1 MLFALLGK
9 FAKQVLWG
17 PPSPITSS
25 YADMHTIV
33 TVLLHV
39 YTVSL
44 YIETQTE
51 TQAISQKMN
60 MYHKSTNKYKPI
72 HRINISYQF

>member
-1 MLFALLGK
+1 MQDSKTCVLFALLGK

-25 YADMHTIV
+25 YADMHTIG

-44 YIETQTE
+44 HIQ
-51 TQAISQKMN
+51 
-60 MYHKSTNKYKPI
+60 
-72 HRINISYQF
+72 

>member
-1 MLFALLGK
+1 MQDSKTCVLFALLGK

-25 YADMHTIV
+25 YADMHTIG

-44 YIETQTE
+44 YSRNTDRN
-51 TQAISQKMN
+51 S
-60 MYHKSTNKYKPI
+60 
-72 HRINISYQF
+72 SYNSKDECVPQEYL

>member
-1 MLFALLGK
+1 MPNILMQDSKTCVLFALLGK

-25 YADMHTIV
+25 YADMHTIG

-44 YIETQTE
+44 YSRNTDRN
-51 TQAISQKMN
+51 SSN
-60 MYHKSTNKYKPI
+60 KSKDEYVPQE
-72 HRINISYQF
+72 YL